1 MPLDLLLVLG
11 VYRRWVNTFD
21 ISHINQLVNQNEHCH
36 TFVVFVF
43 IPSIKLHAHYRKFR
57 KQKIGGEYNMY
68 KFYMI
73 NIIYVC
79 LICEYAYVCVCMYIY
94 IYISPSI

>member
-1 MPLDLLLVLG
+1 MGTLETGSKEKKWVANMPLDLLLVLG

-21 ISHINQLVNQNEHCH
+21 ISHINQLVNQNEHRH
-36 TFVVFVF
+36 SFVVFVF

-68 KFYMI
+68 KLFKKP
-73 NIIYVC
+73 NHEPE
-79 LICEYAYVCVCMYIY
+79 LSE
-94 IYISPSI
+94 